1 MCQSAGLPWTV
12 AKGQDTFTP
21 ISSVVR
27 NELYF
32 FNSSL
37 SADIVLNWIRSY
49 LRSNSALSTC
59 GVEKLLILFYIYELE
74 WSGQKTHKTGFLKHL
89 FCIGC

>member
-1 MCQSAGLPWTV
+1 MIIELADDFFLLLSCIHIKACDSCLLVNVAFFSCYMYQSAGLPWTV

-32 FNSSL
+32 FY
-37 SADIVLNWIRSY
+37 AEEVIRH
-49 LRSNSALSTC
+49 
-59 GVEKLLILFYIYELE
+59 I
-74 WSGQKTHKTGFLKHL
+74 
-89 FCIGC
+89 